1 MSIRRPDGKIDWKGN
16 PDLIYLAF
24 ILMKYERN
32 EKVEVTNSEWQDML
46 KRVASIMSAI
56 VGERIEGKTLDASIF
71 SVTGDRDTT
80 KTRLRNL
87 SIGLSVGYYTPK
99 IFDHSFYFHYLN
111 RITNP
116 NPKTK

>member
-1 MSIRRPDGKIDWKGN
+1 MSIRRADGKIDWKGN
-16 PDLIYLAF
+16 PDLVYLAF

-32 EKVEVTNSEWQDML
+32 GRVEVSNAEWQQML
-46 KRVASIMSAI
+46 SNVSLKMCSI
-56 VGERIEGKTLDASIF
+56 VGEKIKGKTLDASIF
-71 SVTGDRDTT
+71 SITGDRDTT

-87 SIGLSVGYYTPK
+87 SIGLSVGYYTPQ

-111 RITNP
+111 RVTNP

>member
-32 EKVEVTNSEWQDML
+32 EKVEVTNSEWQKML
-46 KRVASIMSAI
+46 TNVALKWTAV

-80 KTRLRNL
+80 KTRLRMD
-87 SIGLSVGYYTPK
+87 SSKEVIG
-99 IFDHSFYFHYLN
+99 IFSPFTIYILF
-111 RITNP
+111 
-116 NPKTK
+116 